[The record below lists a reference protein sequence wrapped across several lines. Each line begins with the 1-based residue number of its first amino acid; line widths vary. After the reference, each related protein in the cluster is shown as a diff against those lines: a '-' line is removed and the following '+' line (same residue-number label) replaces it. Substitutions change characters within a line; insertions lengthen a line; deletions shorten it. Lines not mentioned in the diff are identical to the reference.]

1 MKNELIKMKN
11 ENLKL
16 KVQVNQQYE
25 QPEINLD
32 AAIVPSD
39 QLKPCAKVNII
50 STQNLFLAEFALLF
64 QDASI
69 LVKRCEIIHVA
80 IVCAGYDASRA
91 VSTLIKSLLFYRK
104 NPIHLHF
111 IANAIAENILKTL
124 FQTWDI
130 PHSMYKI
137 SNDDLKCILNFSI
150 F

>member
-11 ENLKL
+11 ENFKL

-32 AAIVPSD
+32 AIVPSD
-39 QLKPCAKVNII
+39 QLKPCAKVNIK
-50 STQNLFLAEFALLF
+50 STQNLFLAKLALLF
-64 QDASI
+64 QDANI

-111 IANAIAENILKTL
+111 IADVIAENILKTL

-130 PHSMYKI
+130 PHSMYTI
-137 SNDDLKCILNFSI
+137 SNDGLKCILNFST